1 MDFTTVVG
9 LAAAICTTVS
19 YYPQLKKC
27 WDTGSAGDLSL
38 RMFSILAVGIALWV
52 AYGVLKSDYVIV
64 LANSISLCFL
74 GGILYSSFAKRTRE
88 LWRHAAAPLASL
100 LNYYAACATGI
111 TLSAASRQEDVGRL
125 RLRAP
130 PRW

>member
-1 MDFTTVVG
+1 MDFTTIVG

-38 RMFSILAVGIALWV
+38 KMFSILAVGIALWV
-52 AYGVLKSDYVIV
+52 AYGVLKNDYVII

-74 GGILYSSFAKRTRE
+74 GGILYFKLRE
-88 LWRHAAAPLASL
+88 ANA
-100 LNYYAACATGI
+100 
-111 TLSAASRQEDVGRL
+111 
-125 RLRAP
+125 
-130 PRW
+130 